1 MATAY
6 LQRTLTGGNQRTF
19 TISFW
24 VKRNALGTGTMISY
38 AQTPGNTSHARGYM
52 NFASDALYF
61 AFNPTGSSW
70 WSYNVSNRLFRD
82 TSAWYHLVARV
93 DTTDASASNR
103 LKIYVNG
110 EQQTLNSTI
119 GTQDLETGWNN
130 NSYTLRVGEYAG
142 DGGEN
147 FDGQFAH
154 FYYVDGTA
162 YDASTFGETDSTTG
176 IWKPKLSPTITYGTN
191 GFLLKFENSAAM
203 GTDSGGSNN
212 LTVSGTVTKLI
223 DTPTNVFATLNPS
236 DIGYT
241 SNLTLSNNNN
251 TTNQTSNWG
260 DYGIRS
266 TLAATTGKYYWEAKI
281 ATSNTLC
288 IIPMETRLVV
298 NLSDGSPANDLYGVQ
313 RYSDSTTNIYN
324 DGTFT
329 QNSSAMW
336 GGITSSDI
344 ISFALDLDNG
354 KLFLAKNG
362 DYKNT
367 SGATGDPVNGTNPT
381 FTISD
386 TTKTYGFYTE
396 MRGNDN
402 NGTLMNFGNGY
413 FGTTPVTSAQ
423 NPDDGRGIFEYDVP
437 AGYRALCTKSINA
450 EEYS

>member
-6 LQRTLTGGNQRTF
+6 LQRTLTSGNQKTF

-24 VKRNALGTGTMISY
+24 VKRSALGTGTMISY

-52 NFASDALYF
+52 NFATDSLHF

-119 GTQDLETGWNN
+119 GTQNLDTGWNN

-154 FYYVDGTA
+154 FHYIDGTA

-176 IWKPKLSPTITYGTN
+176 IWKPKTAPSVTYGTN
-191 GFLLKFENSAAM
+191 GFFLKFENSSAM

-223 DTPTNVFATLNPS
+223 DTPSNVFATINPLYNVTTFNGS
-236 DIGYT
+236 K
-241 SNLTLSNNNN
+241 LSNNN
-251 TTNQTSNWG
+251 TTAACSTNYKG
-260 DYGIRS
+260 VILS
-266 TLAATTGKYYWEAKI
+266 TLGASTGKYYFEAKI
-281 ATSNTLC
+281 TNADDFGVGITDDAISLNTWSPSSGNYVFYL
-288 IIPMETRLVV
+288 T
-298 NLSDGSPANDLYGVQ
+298 DGSIRRPSGSTSSGTTY
-313 RYSDSTTNIYN
+313 TTN
-324 DGTFT
+324 
-329 QNSSAMW
+329 
-336 GGITSSDI
+336 DI
-344 ISFALDLDNG
+344 IGVA
-354 KLFLAKNG
+354 
-362 DYKNT
+362 
-367 SGATGDPVNGTNPT
+367 
-381 FTISD
+381 
-386 TTKTYGFYTE
+386 
-396 MRGNDN
+396 
-402 NGTLMNFGNGY
+402 
-413 FGTTPVTSAQ
+413 
-423 NPDDGRGIFEYDVP
+423 
-437 AGYRALCTKSINA
+437 
-450 EEYS
+450 

>member
-6 LQRTLTGGNQRTF
+6 LQRTLTSGNQKTF

-24 VKRNALGTGTMISY
+24 VKRSALGTGTMISY

-52 NFASDALYF
+52 NFATDSLHF

-119 GTQDLETGWNN
+119 GTQNLDTGWNN

-154 FYYVDGTA
+154 FHYIDGTA

-176 IWKPKLSPTITYGTN
+176 IWKPKTAPSVTYGTN
-191 GFLLKFENSAAM
+191 GFFLKFENSSAM

-223 DTPTNVFATLNPS
+223 DTPSNVFATINPLYNVTTFNGS
-236 DIGYT
+236 K
-241 SNLTLSNNNN
+241 LSNNN
-251 TTNQTSNWG
+251 TTAACSTNYKG
-260 DYGIRS
+260 VILS
-266 TLAATTGKYYWEAKI
+266 TLGASTGKYYFEAKI
-281 ATSNTLC
+281 TNADDFGVGITDDAISLNTWSPSSGNYVFYL
-288 IIPMETRLVV
+288 T
-298 NLSDGSPANDLYGVQ
+298 DGSIRRPSGSTASGTTY
-313 RYSDSTTNIYN
+313 TTNDIIGVAWNATDSEVTFYKN
-324 DGTFT
+324 GSAIASAYSVEGTQGTMMF
-329 QNSSAMW
+329 AIADV
-336 GGITSSDI
+336 GTSSD
-344 ISFALDLDNG
+344 
-354 KLFLAKNG
+354 
-362 DYKNT
+362 NT
-367 SGATGDPVNGTNPT
+367 VHC
-381 FTISD
+381 
-386 TTKTYGFYTE
+386 
-396 MRGNDN
+396 
-402 NGTLMNFGNGY
+402 NFGNGY
-413 FGTTPVTSAQ
+413 FGTTAVSSAE
-423 NPDDGRGIFEYDVP
+423 NPDDGIGIFEYDVP

-450 EEYS
+450 QEYS

>member
-6 LQRTLTGGNQRTF
+6 LQRTLTSGNQKTF

-24 VKRNALGTGTMISY
+24 VKRSALGTGTMISY

-52 NFASDALYF
+52 NFATDSLHF

-119 GTQDLETGWNN
+119 GTQNLDTGWNN

-154 FYYVDGTA
+154 FHYIDGTA

-176 IWKPKLSPTITYGTN
+176 IWKPKTAPSVTYGTN
-191 GFLLKFENSAAM
+191 GFFLKFENSSAM

-223 DTPTNVFATLNPS
+223 DTPSNVFATINPLYNVTTFNGS
-236 DIGYT
+236 K
-241 SNLTLSNNNN
+241 LSNNN
-251 TTNQTSNWG
+251 TTAACSTNYKG
-260 DYGIRS
+260 VILS
-266 TLAATTGKYYWEAKI
+266 TLGASTGKYYFEAKI
-281 ATSNTLC
+281 TNADDFGVGITDDAISLNTWSPSSGNYVFYL
-288 IIPMETRLVV
+288 T
-298 NLSDGSPANDLYGVQ
+298 DGSIRRPSGSTSSGTTY
-313 RYSDSTTNIYN
+313 TTNDIIGVAWNATDSEVTFYKN
-324 DGTFT
+324 GSAIASAYSVEGTQGTMMF
-329 QNSSAMW
+329 AIADV
-336 GGITSSDI
+336 GTSSD
-344 ISFALDLDNG
+344 
-354 KLFLAKNG
+354 
-362 DYKNT
+362 NT
-367 SGATGDPVNGTNPT
+367 VHC
-381 FTISD
+381 
-386 TTKTYGFYTE
+386 
-396 MRGNDN
+396 
-402 NGTLMNFGNGY
+402 NFGNGY
-413 FGTTPVTSAQ
+413 FGTTAVSSAE
-423 NPDDGRGIFEYDVP
+423 NPDDGIGIFEYDVP

-450 EEYS
+450 QEYS

>member
-6 LQRTLTGGNQRTF
+6 LQRTLTSGNQKTF

-24 VKRNALGTGTMISY
+24 VKRSALGTGTMISY

-52 NFASDALYF
+52 NFATDSLHF

-119 GTQDLETGWNN
+119 GTQNLDTGWNN

-154 FYYVDGTA
+154 FHYIDGTA

-176 IWKPKLSPTITYGTN
+176 IWKPKTAPSVTYGTN
-191 GFLLKFENSAAM
+191 GFFLKFENSSAM

-223 DTPTNVFATLNPS
+223 DTPSNVFATINPLYNVTTFNGS
-236 DIGYT
+236 K
-241 SNLTLSNNNN
+241 LSNNN
-251 TTNQTSNWG
+251 TTAACSTNYKG
-260 DYGIRS
+260 VILS
-266 TLAATTGKYYWEAKI
+266 TLGASTGKYYFEAKI
-281 ATSNTLC
+281 TNADDFGVGITDDAISLNTWSPSSGNYVFYL
-288 IIPMETRLVV
+288 T
-298 NLSDGSPANDLYGVQ
+298 DGSIRRPSGSTSSGTTY
-313 RYSDSTTNIYN
+313 TTNDIIGVAWNATDSEVTFYKN
-324 DGTFT
+324 GSAIASAYSVEGTQGTMMF
-329 QNSSAMW
+329 AIADV
-336 GGITSSDI
+336 GTSSD
-344 ISFALDLDNG
+344 
-354 KLFLAKNG
+354 
-362 DYKNT
+362 NT
-367 SGATGDPVNGTNPT
+367 VHC
-381 FTISD
+381 
-386 TTKTYGFYTE
+386 
-396 MRGNDN
+396 
-402 NGTLMNFGNGY
+402 NFGNGY
-413 FGTTPVTSAQ
+413 FGTTAVSSAE
-423 NPDDGRGIFEYDVP
+423 NPDDGIGIFEYDVP
-437 AGYRALCTKSINA
+437 AGYRALCTKSIKA
-450 EEYS
+450 QEYS